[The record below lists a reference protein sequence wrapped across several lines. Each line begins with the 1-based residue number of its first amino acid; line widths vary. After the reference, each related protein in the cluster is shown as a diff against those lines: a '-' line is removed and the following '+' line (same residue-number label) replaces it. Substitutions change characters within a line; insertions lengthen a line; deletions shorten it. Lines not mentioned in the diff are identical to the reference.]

1 MRLGV
6 AIFLTDRTIG
16 PIELAR
22 AAEERGLASL
32 FLPEHTHVPV
42 DHSPYPAGGE
52 LPDEYRR
59 TLDPFVALTAAAAVT
74 EELRLGTGICL
85 VAQRDPIVTAKEVAT
100 LDHLSGGRFTFG
112 VGYGWN
118 VPELEHHGVAWGER
132 REVVRDRLHTMRAL
146 WSDEVASSEASNA
159 PLAAS
164 WAWPKPVQR
173 PHPPVLLGAGLGPRT
188 LSDLVAVCDGWMP
201 IGAKATEE
209 GLPKL
214 RDAWRDAG
222 RDGVPSVHVYGT
234 SPRPESLAR
243 LAVLGVDEGS
253 LWLPSA
259 PADEVLQVLD
269 RYAALVEGL
278 A

>member
-22 AAEERGLASL
+22 ATEERGLASL
-32 FLPEHTHVPV
+32 FVPEHTHVPV
-42 DHSPYPAGGE
+42 DHSPFPGGGD

-74 EELRLGTGICL
+74 ERLRIGTGICL

-100 LDHLSGGRFTFG
+100 LDLLSGGRFTFG

-132 REVVRDRLHTMRAL
+132 REVVRDRLHTMRTL
-146 WSDEVASSEASNA
+146 WADDVAASASAHA
-159 PLAAS
+159 PLADS

-201 IGAKATEE
+201 IGARATEE

-214 RDAWRDAG
+214 REAWQLAG
-222 RDGVPSVHVYGT
+222 REGEPSVHVYGT
-234 SPRPESLAR
+234 SRRPDSLAR
-243 LAVLGVDEGS
+243 LAELGVDEVS

-259 PADEVLQVLD
+259 PAGEVLPILD
-269 RYAALVEGL
+269 RYAALAEQL

>member
-16 PIELAR
+16 PAELAR
-22 AAEERGLASL
+22 ATEERGLASL
-32 FLPEHTHVPV
+32 FVPEHTHVPV
-42 DHSPYPAGGE
+42 DHSPYPAGGD

-59 TLDPFVALTAAAAVT
+59 TLDPFIALTAAAAVT
-74 EELRLGTGICL
+74 ERLRLGTGICL

-100 LDHLSGGRFTFG
+100 LDLLSGGRFTFG

-118 VPELEHHGVAWGER
+118 VPELAHHGVAWGDR
-132 REVVRDRLHTMRAL
+132 RAVVRDRLHTMRAL
-146 WSDEVASSEASNA
+146 WTDEVASSNAANA

-188 LSDLVAVCDGWMP
+188 LSDLVAECDGWMP
-201 IGAKATEE
+201 IGAKATEA
-209 GLPKL
+209 GLPRL
-214 RDAWRDAG
+214 REAWGDAG
-222 RDGVPSVHVYGT
+222 RDGEPHVHVYGT
-234 SPRPESLAR
+234 SPRREILAR
-243 LAVLGVDEGS
+243 LAELGVDEVS

-259 PADEVLQVLD
+259 PATEVLPVLD
-269 RYAALVEGL
+269 GYAALAEGL
-278 A
+278 G